1 MAKQLECGKS
11 LYVFT
16 NAAKHNATCVLDSHG
31 FRPPTKS
38 YFRVPTGV
46 TVNFYVDRH
55 AFLLVG
61 QEVTK
66 KSRGGVVFN
75 YAKCVDDIVG
85 GETGH
90 PVDPVETVAGGSQ
103 CPNYLLS
110 KQVQGGKDLFGNRP
124 KNRYDNVDYASLLLY
139 VERRVQQM
147 PVDIVSVRNRTG
159 VYVYL
164 EDVLKSF
171 QKHGFNYSE
180 IRCSFCR
187 GGVVDAA
194 KCFFGRDTNQYAG
207 GALG

>member
-1 MAKQLECGKS
+1 M
-11 LYVFT
+11 
-16 NAAKHNATCVLDSHG
+16 
-31 FRPPTKS
+31 
-38 YFRVPTGV
+38 

-61 QEVTK
+61 EEVTK
-66 KSRGGVVFN
+66 KGQGGVVYN

-85 GETGH
+85 GGGH
-90 PVDPVETVAGGSQ
+90 PVDPVETIAGGSQ

-110 KQVQGGKDLFGNRP
+110 KQVQGGKDIFGRRP
-124 KNRYDNVDYASLLLY
+124 ANRYDSIDYTSLLAY
-139 VERRVQQM
+139 VERRVQSI

-159 VYVYL
+159 VNVYL

-194 KCFFGRDTNQYAG
+194 KCPFGRETNQYAG
-207 GALG
+207 GKAG